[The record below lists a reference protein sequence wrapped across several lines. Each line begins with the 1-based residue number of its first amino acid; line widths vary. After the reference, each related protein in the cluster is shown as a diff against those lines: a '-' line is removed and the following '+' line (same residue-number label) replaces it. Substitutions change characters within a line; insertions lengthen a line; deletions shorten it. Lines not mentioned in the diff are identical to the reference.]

1 MYTFELVGP
10 DWTSAEPG
18 LTSGLDPVV
27 LDPVQNCRPY
37 GTRPEDRVGQ
47 NRLSSQQS
55 EKFWL
60 MFNPGQ
66 TEQIGEPGLGP
77 TACQRNQDG
86 ITCSAAESA
95 SPTRYRGWE
104 PGPVQTAGPLQVKR
118 LQH

>member
-1 MYTFELVGP
+1 M
-10 DWTSAEPG
+10 
-18 LTSGLDPVV
+18 
-27 LDPVQNCRPY
+27 
-37 GTRPEDRVGQ
+37 GQ

-66 TEQIGEPGLGP
+66 TEQIGEPGLGL
-77 TACQRNQDG
+77 TACQRNQDSETNSN
-86 ITCSAAESA
+86 TCSAAESA

-104 PGPVQTAGPLQVKR
+104 PGLVQAAGPLQVKR